1 MNPDAEFDSTVLR
14 HAGVTLDEAVLHFD
28 RAANRVH
35 DAAELDDRAVAGALD
50 GPAVMRSDGGID
62 QIAAETAKA
71 REGSV
76 LVGAGKPAVPDDV
89 GHQDRGQF
97 AGFAHRAP
105 LGVATLAQMPA
116 PVCMF

>member
-1 MNPDAEFDSTVLR
+1 MPTRNSIRRSSR
-14 HAGVTLDEAVLHFD
+14 HAGVALDEAVLHFD
-28 RAANRVH
+28 RAAHRVD

-50 GPAVMRSDGGID
+50 GPTVMRSDGGID

-89 GHQDRGQF
+89 GHQDRG
-97 AGFAHRAP
+97 
-105 LGVATLAQMPA
+105 
-116 PVCMF
+116 

>member
-1 MNPDAEFDSTVLR
+1 MDADAKLDASVRR
-14 HAGVTLDEAVLHFD
+14 HAGVALDQAVLHFD
-28 RAANRVH
+28 RAAHRID
-35 DAAELDDRAVAGALD
+35 DAPELDNRAVAGALD
-50 GPAVMRSDGGID
+50 GPAVMGGDGGID